1 MKYILAF
8 MILLNAI
15 VSTSAQDRNSIKA
28 FEYLQKNKIENMNDA
43 LVKVKDKNNFY
54 YRYVNGHLSSQFES
68 NSNNFKTTANDL
80 VFSYFL
86 YYKIDEDEKKSLCK
100 KFNICENRFIIREL
114 SEITNKYI
122 NNALVNLDSSLLINL
137 KHSLDSIEKNAKVTF
152 LGGLPIGGFD
162 EIEIELKNLYSNIDN
177 TLFEVEFRILK
188 ITNKSENFDAFIKK
202 YSTDISY
209 KTNLNV
215 NLKNSLLDSAK
226 YIVHQLD
233 YNEAIKNNTKD
244 AYRYF
249 IDKHPNSNNNLV
261 FKWKVIRDTASLG
274 VYENYIKNY
283 STSIYRDSALLA
295 IDSIRYSSLESTSSL
310 TMFNFLIET
319 DTKWSKITKEKYC
332 YLLNYSN
339 DTIELKNYIAKF
351 NSYPCC
357 SKIVEKYKQVK
368 AIDSLMVIA
377 KLEKNRKLK
386 SLDSLVTLANLYF
399 YNLDYNEIDESSKRN
414 FTVYTEKEKL
424 FDYYKRESGYIEK
437 LNWISSGKEDCYDA
451 YTLPTLGVYIGYNP
465 FNRAVRYKTHKE
477 YIYEA
482 KQVLDDG
489 IEYYERTPIANCKF
503 YNNKI
508 SSPLHDLTF
517 LRIKDEIF
525 ATRRAYPIL
534 YKNFEPWV
542 NSGVSLADYDDN
554 NRKITSNDY
563 NIELYKINGDITND
577 IEGNRLNNYK
587 LTKLGIIDSTQLK
600 CNDCFL
606 TNINDTLV
614 LCRYDNTRLISKN
627 LYVDIKKINNNKINL
642 IKTNI
647 SSLNKIDI
655 TEENDVEKLFQGK
668 YFTIKDNNNISCWV
682 LNRAREIEF
691 LPLEKIHSDLK
702 LKAIIEIDGH
712 LIAVEQSFA
721 SDSNKISKLFTG
733 DKSLEYYTSYS
744 YKRKFA
750 FTDRE
755 NPFYKYIAKLYI
767 IPIDEDFKRDVIIKS
782 DYEYV
787 NENNIHNLAIN
798 YYYFNYEL
806 KKQNKFL
813 KLRKYIEIN
822 IKEDLGLTEFELK
835 NEVEKSWRELFS
847 YIGSE
852 KFINRIKNERIKFYT
867 IIKMD
872 EINTESYTF
881 NLLFANHNGKDFKKK
896 LNNIFDYRRF
906 TFTKDE
912 YGRWDNQHNSWND
925 NVLET
930 ITDNKFIN
938 LINYC
943 DILNENN
950 SQYSG
955 YYSWVNSNDVEESE
969 HLYLRGFDRSYEN
982 GVISSTYFTCE
993 ETNSCKAIIDN
1004 SFKLN
1009 NYRFYI
1015 LELVSCSNY
1024 FWIESKYGK
1033 INEDGRNF
1041 KGISLAPILYLPYP
1055 NWENNPP
1062 NENFDGGEALK
1073 RIISNSSDFE
1083 NGFINNYGY
1092 YGSKDNIRISN
1103 VSKNKIIS
1111 PIKVEPYNLKVI
1123 PK

>member
-86 YYKIDEDEKKSLCK
+86 YYNIDEDEKKSLCK

-188 ITNKSENFDAFIKK
+188 ITNKSEKFDAFIKK
-202 YSTDISY
+202 YSTVISSR
-209 KTNLNV
+209 TNLNV
-215 NLKNSLLDSAK
+215 NLKNNLLDSAK

-249 IDKHPNSNNNLV
+249 INKHPNSYNNSV

-283 STSIYRDSALLA
+283 SNSIYKDSALLA

-310 TMFNFLIET
+310 TIFNILIET

-357 SKIVEKYKQVK
+357 SQIVDKYKKVK
-368 AIDSLMVIA
+368 TIDSLMVIA

-414 FTVYTEKEKL
+414 FSIYTEKEKL
-424 FDYYKRESGYIEK
+424 VDNYNQELGYIETLK
-437 LNWISSGKEDCYDA
+437 SMGFNLGCYDA
-451 YTLPTLGVYIGYNP
+451 YILPTLSVYVGYNP
-465 FNRAVRYKTHKE
+465 FIRAVRYKTIKKF
-477 YIYEA
+477 EA
-482 KQVLDDG
+482 DLRGNIVDDG
-489 IEYYERTPIANCKF
+489 IEYYERTQMANCKF

-517 LRIKDEIF
+517 IRINDEIF
-525 ATRRAYPIL
+525 ATRRAFPI
-534 YKNFEPWV
+534 KCNCHDA
-542 NSGVSLADYDDN
+542 GKVSTTDYDDN
-554 NRKITSNDY
+554 NRKIMANDY
-563 NIELYKINGDITND
+563 NIELYKINGEITDDLN
-577 IEGNRLNNYK
+577 GRKLNNYK
-587 LTKLGIIDSTQLK
+587 LTKIGVIDSSQLK

-614 LCRYDNTRLISKN
+614 LCRYDNARLISKN

-642 IKTNI
+642 AKTSI
-647 SSLNKIDI
+647 SSFNNIDI
-655 TEENDVEKLFQGK
+655 TEENDVKKLFQGK
-668 YFTIKDNNNISCWV
+668 YFTVNDNNNISCWV
-682 LNRAREIEF
+682 LNRNYEIEF
-691 LPLEKIHSDLK
+691 LPRDKIYSDLK

-712 LIAVEQSFA
+712 LIAVEQSVA
-721 SDSNKISKLFTG
+721 TDSSKIANLFKGRKTLG
-733 DKSLEYYTSYS
+733 YYTNYT
-744 YKRKFA
+744 KKGKFA

-755 NPFYKYIAKLYI
+755 NPFYKYIDKLFI
-767 IPIDEDFKRDVIIKS
+767 IPINENFKRNIIIKK
-782 DYEYV
+782 DYAYV
-787 NENNIHNLAIN
+787 NEFNIHNLAIN

-806 KKQNKFL
+806 KKKNNFL
-813 KLRKYIEIN
+813 TLKKYLEIN
-822 IKEDLGLTEFELK
+822 IKEDLGLTEFDLK
-835 NEVEKSWRELFS
+835 NEVEKSLEALFA
-847 YIGSE
+847 YTGSE
-852 KFINRIKNERIKFYT
+852 KFINRIKNEKIKFYT

-872 EINTESYTF
+872 EINTDEYWF
-881 NLLFANHNGKDFKKK
+881 NILFANHYDKNFTKK

-912 YGRWDNQHNSWND
+912 DGSWDNQYYSWND
-925 NVLET
+925 NVIET
-930 ITDNKFIN
+930 ITDNKFIK
-938 LINYC
+938 LIKYC
-943 DILNENN
+943 DILNKSNA
-950 SQYSG
+950 QYSG
-955 YYSWVNSNDVEESE
+955 YYSWVNRGSVEESR
-969 HLYLRGFDRSYEN
+969 HSYFSGFELFVEQ
-982 GVISSTYFTCE
+982 GKISSTRFYCKNT
-993 ETNSCKAIIDN
+993 SLCKAIVD
-1004 SFKLN
+1004 STYKLN
-1009 NYRFYI
+1009 NDRFFI
-1015 LELVSCSNY
+1015 LELQCKAND
-1024 FWIESKYGK
+1024 FWLESKYGK
-1033 INEDGRNF
+1033 ENSRYLNY
-1041 KGISLAPILYLPYP
+1041 KGIELLMPLSLPYP
-1055 NWENNPP
+1055 NWQNKSP

-1073 RIISNSSDFE
+1073 RIISNSSDFK
-1083 NGFINNYGY
+1083 NGFINDYGY
-1092 YGSKDNIRISN
+1092 YGSNDNIRISN

-1111 PIKVEPYNLKVI
+1111 PIKAEPYSLKSI